1 MKTIADIK
9 EEYPQ
14 YANVPDVKLA
24 GALYKKYYSDKD
36 EDQFYK
42 LVFPSIAGNK
52 DSALEQTLSPEVDG
66 IISPDDEMLNQER
79 ISNMSYKPSVKD
91 IAIENDIGSETGAS
105 ANARFAQS
113 LGYDDKNKALAIKN
127 VLSNLYKQDITVRT
141 GSNTGAL
148 EFLNPETK
156 KFELVNKP
164 GVDLGDF
171 TGQGG
176 NAMVILPDI
185 AATIAGTV

>member
-91 IAIENDIGSETGAS
+91 IAIENDTKSIVTSAS
-105 ANARFAQS
+105 INNFT
-113 LGYDDKNKALAIKN
+113 LI
-127 VLSNLYKQDITVRT
+127 DI
-141 GSNTGAL
+141 
-148 EFLNPETK
+148 F
-156 KFELVNKP
+156 VNMLFP
-164 GVDLGDF
+164 YY
-171 TGQGG
+171 
-176 NAMVILPDI
+176 
-185 AATIAGTV
+185 